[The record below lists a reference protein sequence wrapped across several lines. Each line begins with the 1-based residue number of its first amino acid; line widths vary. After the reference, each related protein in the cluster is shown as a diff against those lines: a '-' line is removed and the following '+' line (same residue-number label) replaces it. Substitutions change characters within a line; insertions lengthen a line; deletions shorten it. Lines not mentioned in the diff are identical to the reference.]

1 MDMWLVTFFFLRNAR
16 TERRNGFNKFQIPG
30 SWTSLK
36 LHSLNVDPSQL
47 TSNKSF
53 PQFFSFFMS
62 FEFWVRHWVI
72 PRCCDFTWPVLETTR
87 KPYLCDKHSCQKQV
101 TLIIVKNLK
110 IMKRTR
116 RDKCRERQLDREL
129 SSQAVAGVAFLGSN
143 AEKALGM
150 SEVGR
155 TATDQETRVVIVS
168 NPLTADI
175 NHSYL

>member
-1 MDMWLVTFFFLRNAR
+1 
-16 TERRNGFNKFQIPG
+16 
-30 SWTSLK
+30 
-36 LHSLNVDPSQL
+36 
-47 TSNKSF
+47 
-53 PQFFSFFMS
+53 
-62 FEFWVRHWVI
+62 
-72 PRCCDFTWPVLETTR
+72 
-87 KPYLCDKHSCQKQV
+87 
-101 TLIIVKNLK
+101 
-110 IMKRTR
+110 MKRTR
-116 RDKCRERQLDREL
+116 RDKCGERQLDGEL